1 MRRLRCSGLLLLRLL
16 TLIQAV
22 DKDATAAMTRS
33 LFNMRGG
40 DVPVSK
46 RRRARLGLALRSPI
60 VAVRGVLGR
69 TRGLLRSRR
78 QMSKRPEEAVIID
91 HTFDDLDS
99 ILEATNNPSAAVVDE
114 WEAADD
120 GVLEDGADWVN
131 SLMQSLPETAN
142 RLKGWRQR
150 SYRDWVNRIEKKFVS
165 SETSRALRT
174 VKSILDNFAEYGVID
189 LLSLYSPR
197 DVIASII
204 ALSRLQAVLSD
215 DDIKRK
221 RFGKK
226 KEAEVDEALLD
237 ELAHYSHFASV
248 AYGWKGG
255 LFCGGLQFGRNNR
268 VLSRRTGV
276 KMEDIVQANW
286 HSRANRP
293 AYYIVRDHDRNS
305 IVLGIRGTLSPR
317 DVLTDLCASTGS
329 FIIEDG
335 YAETNRTTD
344 NLTEA
349 ASSCPL
355 RIECAHK
362 GMIDGAKGVARTT
375 GQIITAELDANPD
388 YSLVIV
394 GHSLGGGV
402 AAVLAAMWSD
412 RFLNRVRSFGFGNPC
427 VFPRNSTASYTNIVS
442 VIGQGDPFATL
453 SLGHI
458 VDTTRALSTL
468 CKEEAFREEIL
479 KRLGQAKTAQ
489 DLSKDDLKW
498 LQNAKTY
505 LKQQMDAEK
514 LYPPGQLVYMSG
526 TLFNLD
532 PVEGV
537 SVGQKGDLR
546 PMHVDRFGE
555 LMVHVRMFDVSQHL
569 PVRYEAVL
577 KRLNSSNSN
586 R

>member
-1 MRRLRCSGLLLLRLL
+1 
-16 TLIQAV
+16 
-22 DKDATAAMTRS
+22 MTSRS

-40 DVPVSK
+40 DLPVHK
-46 RRRARLGLALRSPI
+46 RRDRLGSALRFPM
-60 VAVRGVLGR
+60 VVVRGVLGG
-69 TRGLLRSRR
+69 TRGLVRSRR
-78 QMSKRPEEAVIID
+78 QMSKTPEEAVRID

-114 WEAADD
+114 WEADDD
-120 GVLEDGADWVN
+120 GVYDDGNDWVN

-150 SYRDWVNRIEKKFVS
+150 SYRAWVNRIEKKFVS
-165 SETSRALRT
+165 PETSRALRT
-174 VKSILDNFAEYGVID
+174 VKSIVDNFAEFGAID
-189 LLSLYSPR
+189 VFSLYSPR

-204 ALSRLQAVLSD
+204 ALSRLQTVLSND
-215 DDIKRK
+215 DTKRK
-221 RFGKK
+221 TFGK
-226 KEAEVDEALLD
+226 EEEVEEALLD

-255 LFCGGLQFGRNNR
+255 LFCGGLQFGQNNR

-276 KMEDIVQANW
+276 KKEDIVQANW
-286 HSRANRP
+286 HSKANRP
-293 AYYIVRDHDRNS
+293 AYYIVRDHERNS

-317 DVLTDLCASTGS
+317 DVLTDLCASTGN

-335 YAETNRTTD
+335 HVETNHTND
-344 NLTEA
+344 NQTEV
-349 ASSCPL
+349 ASSFPL

-375 GQIITAELDANPD
+375 GKIITAELDANPE

-402 AAVLAAMWSD
+402 AAVLAAMWSE
-412 RFLNRVRSFGFGNPC
+412 RFPNRVRSFGFGNPC
-427 VFPRNSTASYTNIVS
+427 VFPRNSTASYANIVS

-468 CKEEAFREEIL
+468 CKEEAFRVEIL
-479 KRLGQAKTAQ
+479 KRLGQAKAVEG
-489 DLSKDDLKW
+489 LSKDDLKW

-505 LKQQMDAEK
+505 LNQQMDADK
-514 LYPPGQLVYMSG
+514 LYPPGQIVYMSG

-532 PVEGV
+532 PVEGI

-555 LMVHVRMFDVSQHL
+555 LMVHVRMFDVSRHL

-577 KRLNSSNSN
+577 KRLNSD